1 LSRRPRS
8 EGSASVAST
17 VRNVVTVQ
25 AVAGLLIAI
34 VAVGFF
40 ADYRSQAGRVGRQQE
55 RLLQL
60 RDLRGELLSAETGL
74 RGYLLVSRPA
84 FLAPYGQAF
93 PRIERL
99 SAQLRMTATPD
110 ERRRQDRLYAVIADW
125 HRNFAQVVLRDL
137 DGTDRAAALRLVRT
151 GAGKAR
157 IDNARVLLDGLSASA
172 RADIAA
178 ARHRLQTVD
187 LLALVG
193 FLTATALLAVAT
205 TLLRRRLRAQV
216 VAPVTALA
224 AAAQALGAG
233 SFTARAPTGGLAELD
248 LMARTF
254 NEMAERVS
262 RVVDELRQV
271 DRMKTRL
278 VSTVSHEL
286 RTPLTAIS
294 GYLEALLDGLGGDL
308 NKEQREYAQIA
319 QEAARRLEALI
330 ADLLVLSRLEGDE
343 LRLRRDRVDL
353 RPLLERLLGDLRP
366 SADHRDVTLRLSPG
380 PGAVV
385 TGEDL
390 RLTQAFGNLVA
401 NAVKFSPPG
410 AAVQVRLRRDGDEAV
425 VEVADRG
432 VGIPEDEVAKLS
444 ERFLRAST
452 AQGVEGT
459 GLGLSITRKIVS
471 AHGGRLEVDS
481 RGGEGSTFRVRL
493 PLARSPEPAAA

>member
-1 LSRRPRS
+1 
-8 EGSASVAST
+8 VAST
-17 VRNVVTVQ
+17 VRRAVAVQ
-25 AVAGLLIAI
+25 AVAGVLIAI
-34 VAVGFF
+34 VAVGLF
-40 ADYRSQAGRVGRQQE
+40 ADYRSQADRVGHQQE

-84 FLAPYGQAF
+84 FLGPYRRAF

-99 SAQLRMTATPD
+99 SAQLRKAATLD
-110 ERRRQDRLYAVIADW
+110 ERRRQDLLSAVIEDW
-125 HRNFAQVVLRDL
+125 RQNFAQVVLRDL
-137 DGTDRAAALRLVRT
+137 AGMDRAAGLRLVRT
-151 GAGKAR
+151 GEGKAR
-157 IDNARVLLDGLSASA
+157 IDRARTLLDDLSAAA
-172 RADIAA
+172 RTDIDA
-178 ARHRLQTVD
+178 ARHRLHIAD

-224 AAAQALGAG
+224 AAAQAFGAG
-233 SFTARAPTGGLAELD
+233 SFAARAPVSGLAELD

-254 NEMAERVS
+254 NEMAARVS
-262 RVVDELRQV
+262 GVVDELRQV

-278 VSTVSHEL
+278 VGTVSHEL

-308 NKEQREYAQIA
+308 NEEQQEYAQIA
-319 QEAARRLEALI
+319 HENATRLEALI

-343 LRLRRDRVDL
+343 LRLRATVDL
-353 RPLLERLLGDLRP
+353 VPLLERVVGDQRP
-366 SADHRDVTLRLSPG
+366 AAAHRDVTLRLSPG

-390 RLTQAFGNLVA
+390 RLTLAFGTLVG

-410 AAVQVRLRRDGDEAV
+410 LEVHVRVHLDQDGV
-425 VEVADRG
+425 VVDVVDRG
-432 VGIPEDEVAKLS
+432 VGIPEAELAQLS
-444 ERFLRAST
+444 EGFLRAST
-452 AQGVEGT
+452 VQGAAGNGSGIWTARE
-459 GLGLSITRKIVS
+459 IVA
-471 AHGGRLEVDS
+471 AHDGRLEVES
-481 RGGEGSTFRVRL
+481 RVGEGSTFRVHL
-493 PLARSPEPAAA
+493 PLARPPEPAATA